1 MLFKLHDFIEG
12 ALPRMIYKTSADGN
26 SVVNSRVTFMP
37 GEVYEAVDDTLIRLI
52 KGEIGDVRQKSLL
65 TSDLKQT
72 LETNGV
78 DYTVTKC
85 ASCSGAKPYALYNPF
100 KILEEK

>member
-1 MLFKLHDFIEG
+1 
-12 ALPRMIYKTSADGN
+12 MIYKTSADGN

-85 ASCSGAKPYALYNPF
+85 SSCSGAKPYALYNPF